1 MNHMLIRKDTSM
13 APLNLFVAA
22 VTARRWLTLRV
33 ALMVAVLTC
42 ATTLQNRLH
51 GQEIGQLV
59 SWNQLETATDDLIRL
74 STSYT
79 DALRDLKIAR
89 VSVDTLQTLRP
100 NVVVTNLELQVAT
113 LNVEAAERK
122 VKLLRAIAEKQLMA
136 AENKLEIVKYLEAR
150 FGEPSNDNN
159 LNDRQFIRAQDEATV
174 QILKMILEMQ

>member
-1 MNHMLIRKDTSM
+1 M
-13 APLNLFVAA
+13 
-22 VTARRWLTLRV
+22 
-33 ALMVAVLTC
+33 
-42 ATTLQNRLH
+42 
-51 GQEIGQLV
+51 
-59 SWNQLETATDDLIRL
+59 ETATDDLIRL

>member
-1 MNHMLIRKDTSM
+1 M
-13 APLNLFVAA
+13 AFHISNK
-22 VTARRWLTLRV
+22 
-33 ALMVAVLTC
+33 C
-42 ATTLQNRLH
+42 IENRLY
-51 GQEIGQLV
+51 GQEIGQLI

-74 STSYT
+74 STNYT
-79 DALRDLKIAR
+79 DSLRDLKIAR

-100 NVVVTNLELQVAT
+100 NVVVTHLELQIAN

-136 AENKLEIVKYLEAR
+136 AENKLEIVKYLDAR
-150 FGEPSNDNN
+150 FGEPENDNN